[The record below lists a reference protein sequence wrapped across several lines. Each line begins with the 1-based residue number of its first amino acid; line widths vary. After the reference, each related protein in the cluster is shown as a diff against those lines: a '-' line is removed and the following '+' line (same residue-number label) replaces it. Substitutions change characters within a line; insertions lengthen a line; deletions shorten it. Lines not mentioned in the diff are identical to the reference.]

1 MDDDVIASGNF
12 LSTVSKEQI
21 AAIVLGFLTYRI
33 PLFLRQLAQPLLAG
47 DSILPGSAGIAFEML
62 KEQQDGAISS
72 TAATEQRPTTILLV
86 CGPEG
91 TGKTSLVKRFM
102 EDDKEHNFVIPRLV
116 DKIADGPRFEV
127 MESRGQILKMM
138 DSRYAL
144 SIDGIMNAT
153 ASTTTGK
160 QQAVVIDADVDLA
173 RQLLAL
179 ASSGKPI
186 RIIGVWVGL
195 DSLEKL
201 RDRLRSKLASTSIP
215 SGETEESIIR
225 GKIRKVIKDIEFG
238 VVSGVFDFTILND
251 DFEQSVMELKEA
263 SKYCFK

>member
-1 MDDDVIASGNF
+1 LRFLLPFFLVGVVAIRNIQIGVDDDVIASGNF

-47 DSILPGSAGIAFEML
+47 DSILPGSAGIAFQML

-72 TAATEQRPTTILLV
+72 TAATEQLPTT
-86 CGPEG
+86 EG
-91 TGKTSLVKRFM
+91 TGKTSLIKRFM
-102 EDDKEHNFVIPRLV
+102 EDDKEHNFVLPRLV
-116 DKIADGPRFEV
+116 DKIAEGPRFEV
-127 MESRGQILKMM
+127 MEGRGQILKMM

-144 SIDGIMNAT
+144 SVDGILNAT
-153 ASTTTGK
+153 TSTTTGK

-186 RIIGVWVGL
+186 RIIGV
-195 DSLEKL
+195 
-201 RDRLRSKLASTSIP
+201 
-215 SGETEESIIR
+215 
-225 GKIRKVIKDIEFG
+225 
-238 VVSGVFDFTILND
+238 
-251 DFEQSVMELKEA
+251 
-263 SKYCFK
+263 